1 VSVSPRHVSSLHL
14 SSRHVR
20 SGAATLAVGA
30 LVVLPSTAYADTPT
44 PAVTTSVS
52 ATPTPT
58 PTTTTTP
65 TAPTVTPVP
74 ITAMAD
80 HTVGSAVAPNGDTHP
95 YSVAVVPPGYTG
107 APLAAGDVLVGDL
120 SNTAGVKGQGKS
132 IVRFHLGTQSLFSTA
147 VTGPVAQVFNQD
159 GSALWV
165 AGYGSEDNGSK
176 GAISVLHTITGTTP
190 GPGPGATP
198 SVTPVATVAGDPYT
212 GGVIADSHGPW
223 GIEFNHSATTP
234 VYFWSNADGT
244 IVRDSKLSS
253 PLDTSTAT
261 ANVHDVL
268 ATLDHGTSASIA
280 GGTVVAPQGMAY
292 DPATDTLYVA
302 DSAVDEIVALK
313 GAATATGAITPTVVV
328 KGGPLH
334 TPRGLALDPNTG
346 DLLVTNGAVDNKLVE
361 LTKAG
366 AVVSTRNLDS
376 SGTVGAI
383 AGIATTKD
391 AAGQTEV
398 YYVNDNSNTLHSLS
412 ATADPVTIDGSAA
425 LTAPYASPVSITG
438 RAPAGAT
445 VGIFFHRANVPG
457 YVQRRTLQADSNGV
471 FVTSFAPNDD
481 YRYYAQ
487 VGTKASAAVLEQVTP
502 SVVGSSKRVGKKGST
517 IVLVGHGAPH
527 GSVLLHF
534 HKAGTP
540 ATDYSL
546 LRSVHVDANGVWTK
560 PVVVSVD
567 YRVYASR
574 GALHPY
580 TPRYLLQGV

>member
-1 VSVSPRHVSSLHL
+1 MSVPLLSVSP
-14 SSRHVR
+14 RHVR
-20 SGAATLAVGA
+20 SGAASLVVGA
-30 LVVLPSTAYADTPT
+30 LVVLPSAAYAATPT
-44 PAVTTSVS
+44 PAVTTSPTIS

-58 PTTTTTP
+58 PTVTP
-65 TAPTVTPVP
+65 TPTPPPVVP
-74 ITAMAD
+74 VSLSALAD
-80 HTVGSAVAPNGDTHP
+80 HTVGSTVAPNGDTHP

-120 SNTAGVKGQGKS
+120 SNAAGVKGQGKS

-147 VTGPVAQVFNQD
+147 VTGPVAQAFNLD

-165 AGYGSEDNGSK
+165 AGYGTEDNGSK
-176 GAISVLHTITGTTP
+176 GAISVLHTITGTSP

-198 SVTPVATVAGDPYT
+198 TVTPVATVAGDPYT

-234 VYFWSNADGT
+234 VYFWANADGT
-244 IVRDSKLSS
+244 IVRDSKITAPFNTSS
-253 PLDTSTAT
+253 AT
-261 ANVHDVL
+261 ANVQETL
-268 ATLDHGTSASIA
+268 ATLDHGASPSVA
-280 GGTVVAPQGMAY
+280 GGTVVAPQGMVY

-302 DSAVDEIVALK
+302 DGAVDEVVALK

-346 DLLVTNGAVDNKLVE
+346 NLLVTNGAVDNKLVE
-361 LTKAG
+361 LTTAG
-366 AVVSTRNLDS
+366 AVVTTRNLDS
-376 SGTVGAI
+376 AGAVGAI

-391 AAGQTEV
+391 AAGETEV
-398 YYVNDNSNTLHSLS
+398 YYVNGNSNTLHSLS
-412 ATADPVTIDGSAA
+412 ATADPVTVDGSASF
-425 LTAPYASPVSITG
+425 TAAYGSPVSITG

-471 FVTSFAPNDD
+471 FATSFAPNDD

-487 VGTKASAAVLEQVTP
+487 VGTKASPAVLEQVTP
-502 SVVGSSKRVGKKGST
+502 SVVGSLTRVGTKGST

-527 GSVLLHF
+527 TSVLLHF
-534 HKAGTP
+534 HKAGTS
-540 ATDYSL
+540 ATNYSL

-574 GALHPY
+574 GVLHPY
-580 TPRYLLQGV
+580 TARYLLQGR